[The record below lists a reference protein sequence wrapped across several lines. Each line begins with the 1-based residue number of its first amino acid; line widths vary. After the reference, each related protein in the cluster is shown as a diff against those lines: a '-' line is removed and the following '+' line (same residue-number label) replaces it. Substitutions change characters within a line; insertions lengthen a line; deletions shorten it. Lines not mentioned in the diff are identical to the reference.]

1 MNPFERNPPTAD
13 AAYEAGIELAENV
26 QHRANEIFSEALVC
40 EGSLMEALAEC
51 CESANY
57 GFKLADVL
65 MTDEVEVGRR
75 VRLAILKWLA
85 HDSEVLARK
94 ELNV

>member
-1 MNPFERNPPTAD
+1 MNPFERNPPIAD
-13 AAYEAGIELAENV
+13 AAYEAGIELAEKI
-26 QHRANEIFSEALVC
+26 QHRAKEIFAEALVC
-40 EGSLMEALAEC
+40 DASIMEALAEC

-57 GFKLADVL
+57 GFTLADVL
-65 MTDEVEVGRR
+65 MTDEAEVGKR

-94 ELNV
+94 GLNV